1 MVEARGI
8 EPRLADCEP
17 AVIPLDH
24 APKAGIVT
32 RFPLTKG
39 YVSRAWRDF
48 QLRQAKHLKEEWVR
62 PIYCSCCVPIPAVRC
77 AMIFRAFS

>member
-1 MVEARGI
+1 MQAGNMVEARGS

-32 RFPLTKG
+32 IFPLATG
-39 YVSRAWRDF
+39 YVSRARRDF
-48 QLRQAKHLKEEWVR
+48 QYSGGLQVE
-62 PIYCSCCVPIPAVRC
+62 PAPVTP
-77 AMIFRAFS
+77 SQTL